1 MPKRLNQPFWKGLVF
16 LLLSGTHNYPRA
28 RGGPA
33 ACKGDIMR
41 TLPDDALI
49 AAYIAAVSL
58 ELEGDFIEMLHRE
71 IVRRGLTDRVY
82 NIRDH

>member
-1 MPKRLNQPFWKGLVF
+1 
-16 LLLSGTHNYPRA
+16 
-28 RGGPA
+28 
-33 ACKGDIMR
+33 MR